1 MKFRS
6 FRRLV
11 AIIVLGL
18 SANAAT
24 PRNWQE
30 GTLLESEQT
39 KVLESTTRTSNTDG
53 VAKTTDDNNNTRYSQ
68 NTTTN
73 TTQNYD
79 TYQLYTVDAGSKI
92 YTASEQ
98 LLFPWSKPANVTV
111 GEKMKFAVEKNT
123 IYILDDDG
131 KQHKARIKK
140 VQMKQGSSASQ

>member
-1 MKFRS
+1 MKSRS
-6 FRRLV
+6 FRLLV
-11 AIIVLGL
+11 AIAVLGL
-18 SANAAT
+18 TASAAT
-24 PRNWQE
+24 QRSWQD

-39 KVLESTTRTSNTDG
+39 KVLESTTKTSNTDG
-53 VAKTTDDNNNTRYSQ
+53 AAKTTDDHNTKYSQ

-79 TYQLYTVDAGSKI
+79 TYQIYTVDAGSKI

-123 IYILDDDG
+123 MYILDDDG

-140 VQMKQGSSASQ
+140 VQMKQGSSGSE

>member
-6 FRRLV
+6 LRPLV
-11 AIIVLGL
+11 AIVVLGL
-18 SANAAT
+18 SASAAT

-53 VAKTTDDNNNTRYSQ
+53 VAKTTDDNDTRYSQ

-79 TYQLYTVDAGSKI
+79 TYQIYTVDAGSKI

-123 IYILDDDG
+123 TYILDDDG
-131 KQHKARIKK
+131 KHHKARIKK
-140 VQMKQGSSASQ
+140 VQMKHGSSGSQ